1 MSLTKQKTQI
11 DIVSEAKSI
20 LDIDIE
26 AMENFRDSLDKT
38 FEDAIRMVHECPG
51 KVVVTGVGKSG
62 IIAKK
67 IAGTLSSL
75 GTLAIFLHPGDA
87 LHGDLGIIQSK
98 DIVLAIAKSGESDEL
113 LAMLPSIRAIGA
125 NIISIVGNA
134 DSKLAQASDVAII
147 AETEKEA
154 CSLNLAPTTSS
165 TLSLVAGDAMAIILA
180 KLKGFKSEDY
190 AKFHPAGTLGKRL
203 LLKVSDLMHTG
214 NKNPVVDEKMLIKDA
229 LMEMTTKAMGALE
242 VVDSDGILKGL
253 VTEGDLRRGIQKH
266 QNLLEMQVTQ
276 IMTLDPTTIRPEAQ
290 AYDAL
295 TLMEN
300 RPSQISVLPV
310 VDHDNR
316 AIGILRLHDLVN
328 VGL

>member
-1 MSLTKQKTQI
+1 MSLTKQKSQL

-26 AMENFRDSLDKT
+26 AIQSFRDSLDRT

-62 IIAKK
+62 IIGRK

-87 LHGDLGIIQSK
+87 LHGDLGIIQSN

-113 LAMLPSIRAIGA
+113 LAMLPSIRSIGA

-190 AKFHPAGTLGKRL
+190 AKFHPSGTLGKRL

-214 NKNPVVDEKMLIKDA
+214 DKNPVVNENMLIKEA

-242 VVDSDGILKGL
+242 VVDNDGILKGL

-266 QNLLEMQVTQ
+266 QNLLEMEVTQ
-276 IMTLDPTTIRPEAQ
+276 IMTPDPITVLPGTQ

-310 VDHDNR
+310 VDKNLR

>member
-1 MSLTKQKTQI
+1 MSVTEQKAQL
-11 DIVSEAKSI
+11 DIVSEAKLI
-20 LDIDIE
+20 IDIDIE
-26 AMENFRDSLDKT
+26 AMRNFRDSLDRT
-38 FEDAIRMVHECPG
+38 FEEAIRMVHACRG

-62 IIAKK
+62 IIARK

-87 LHGDLGIIQSK
+87 LHGDLGIIQSQ

-113 LAMLPSIRAIGA
+113 LAMLPPIRSIGA
-125 NIISIVGNA
+125 NIISIVGNG

-190 AKFHPAGTLGKRL
+190 AKFHPSGTLGKRL

-214 NKNPVVDEKMLIKDA
+214 AKNPVVTENMLIKDA

-242 VVDSDGILKGL
+242 VVDNDGILKGL

-276 IMTLDPTTIRPEAQ
+276 IMTPDPTTVQPEAQ

-310 VDHDNR
+310 VDQNHR

>member
-1 MSLTKQKTQI
+1 MSLTKQKSQL

-26 AMENFRDSLDKT
+26 AIQSFRDSLDRT

-62 IIAKK
+62 IIGRK

-87 LHGDLGIIQSK
+87 LHGDLGIIQSN

-113 LAMLPSIRAIGA
+113 LAMLPSIRSIGA
-125 NIISIVGNA
+125 NIISIVGNS
-134 DSKLAQASDVAII
+134 DSKLAQISDVAII

-203 LLKVSDLMHTG
+203 LLKVSDLMHSG
-214 NKNPVVDEKMLIKDA
+214 DKNPVVNEDMLIKDA

-242 VVDSDGILKGL
+242 VVDNEGILKGL

-276 IMTLDPTTIRPEAQ
+276 IMTPDPITVLPETQ

-310 VDHDNR
+310 VDKNHR

>member
-1 MSLTKQKTQI
+1 MSLTKEKSKL

-26 AMENFRDSLDKT
+26 AIQNFRDSLDQT
-38 FEDAIRMVHECPG
+38 FVDAIRMVHECRG

-62 IIAKK
+62 IIARK

-87 LHGDLGIIQSK
+87 LHGDLGIIQSN

-113 LAMLPSIRAIGA
+113 LAMLPSIRSIGA
-125 NIISIVGNA
+125 NIISIVGNS
-134 DSKLAQASDVAII
+134 DSKLAQISDVAII

-203 LLKVSDLMHTG
+203 LLKVSDLMHSG
-214 NKNPVVDEKMLIKDA
+214 DKNPVVNEDMLIKDA

-242 VVDSDGILKGL
+242 VVDNEGILKGL

-276 IMTLDPTTIRPEAQ
+276 IMTPDPITVLPETQ

-310 VDHDNR
+310 VDKNHR

>member
-1 MSLTKQKTQI
+1 MSLTKEKSKL

-26 AMENFRDSLDKT
+26 AIQNFRDSLDRT

-62 IIAKK
+62 IIGRK
-67 IAGTLSSL
+67 IAGTLSGL

-87 LHGDLGIIQSK
+87 LHGDLGIIQSN

-113 LAMLPSIRAIGA
+113 LAMLPSIRSIGA

-190 AKFHPAGTLGKRL
+190 AKFHPSGTLGKRL

-214 NKNPVVDEKMLIKDA
+214 DKNPVVNEDMLIKDA

-242 VVDSDGILKGL
+242 VVDNEGILKGL

-276 IMTLDPTTIRPEAQ
+276 IMTPDPITVLPETQ

-310 VDHDNR
+310 VDKNHR